1 MSIKTIDLSVFKQDF
16 TIKNNNKQTFGEVHT
31 DFKIVEKMLNLIPV
45 RYFKDPTLK
54 WLDPCAGR
62 GYFAM
67 VLLKNFLNI

>member
-54 WLDPCAGR
+54 WLDP
-62 GYFAM
+62 
-67 VLLKNFLNI
+67 VLEEVILPWFFIKNFLNI